1 MIQTTKLTRSEV
13 KALKNQAK
21 KAGDKSF
28 KNKNIYNSTLKPA
41 NMDRWGNVY
50 HFSHLK
56 ELLNS

>member
-1 MIQTTKLTRSEV
+1 MIQSRRLSKSEI

-21 KAGDKSF
+21 KAGDKGF